1 LTYTDKCYIV
11 HVSGFLGGIKL
22 NNLNSEELSI
32 GIELGSTRIKTIA
45 IDKKLNVRASGSFQ
59 WENKFVDGFWTYSAN
74 DIWVGLQQS
83 YGAMAQ
89 DLFDKTG
96 VTLTKVNSIG
106 ISAMMHGYLAF
117 DNNDDLLVPFRTWR
131 NGNTKEAAKK
141 LTDIFNFNIPERWS
155 IAHIYQAIL
164 NKESHTSQ
172 VEFITT
178 LSGYIH
184 WYLTGEKVIGL
195 GDASGMFPVDISTN
209 NYRQDLLS
217 EAQDLFATH
226 GFGNSIESILPQVK
240 LAGEFAGRLTEI
252 GAKLLDPTEK
262 LESGCILC
270 PPEGDAAT
278 GMVATNSITANTGN
292 ISAGTS
298 AFAMIVLNN
307 KLQNYYPEVDVVTT
321 PDGKEVAMIHVNNCT
336 SDINDWMS
344 LFSEV
349 LETMGV
355 NFSSEDMYGQIFET
369 SLSSDDDL
377 GGLLSYNYIS
387 GENITDVD
395 VGHPLFIRLPN
406 NNFNL
411 ANFMKMHLYSAFSTL
426 KIGID
431 LLQENENINLSK
443 LIAHGGIFKTKNIAQ
458 QVLSSALQE
467 KITVMDTASEG
478 GAWGISIL
486 GYYAALDEQITLEQF
501 LNEKVFINT
510 NEVTIEPNDKEVQNF
525 QKYLNRMKRG
535 LQVERDA
542 NYYLGD
548 DKNAR
553 ATKARSL

>member
-1 LTYTDKCYIV
+1 LTYTDKYYIV

-226 GFGNSIESILPQVK
+226 GFSNSIESILPQVK

-262 LESGCILC
+262 LEPGCILC

-336 SDINDWMS
+336 SDINDWMN

-355 NFSSEDMYGQIFET
+355 NFSSENMYGQIFET

-525 QKYLNRMKRG
+525 QNYLNRMKRG
-535 LQVERDA
+535 LQIERDA

-553 ATKARSL
+553 ATEARSL

>member
-1 LTYTDKCYIV
+1 M
-11 HVSGFLGGIKL
+11 

>member
-1 LTYTDKCYIV
+1 MTYTDKYYIV

-336 SDINDWMS
+336 SDINDWMN

-355 NFSSEDMYGQIFET
+355 NFSSENMYGQIFET

-525 QKYLNRMKRG
+525 QNYLNRMKRG
-535 LQVERDA
+535 LQIERDA

-553 ATKARSL
+553 ATEARSL

>member
-1 LTYTDKCYIV
+1 LTYTDKYYIV

-336 SDINDWMS
+336 SDINDWMN

-355 NFSSEDMYGQIFET
+355 NFSSENMYGQIFET

-525 QKYLNRMKRG
+525 QNYLNRMKRG
-535 LQVERDA
+535 LQIERDA

-553 ATKARSL
+553 ATEARSL

>member
-1 LTYTDKCYIV
+1 MTYTDKYYIV

-336 SDINDWMS
+336 SDINDWMN

-355 NFSSEDMYGQIFET
+355 NFLSENMYGQIFET

-525 QKYLNRMKRG
+525 QNYLNRMKRG
-535 LQVERDA
+535 LQIERDA

-553 ATKARSL
+553 ATEARSL

>member
-1 LTYTDKCYIV
+1 LTYTDKYYIV

-155 IAHIYQAIL
+155 VAHIYQAIL

-226 GFGNSIESILPQVK
+226 GFSNSIESILPQVK

-262 LESGCILC
+262 LEPGCILC

-336 SDINDWMS
+336 SDINDWMN

-355 NFSSEDMYGQIFET
+355 NFSSEEMYGQIFET

-395 VGHPLFIRLPN
+395 VGHPMFIRLPN

-486 GYYAALDEQITLEQF
+486 GYYAALDERITLEQF
-501 LNEKVFINT
+501 LNEEVFINT

-525 QKYLNRMKRG
+525 QNYLNRMKRG
-535 LQVERDA
+535 LQIERDA

-548 DKNAR
+548 DKNVR
-553 ATKARSL
+553 ATEARSL

>member
-1 LTYTDKCYIV
+1 M
-11 HVSGFLGGIKL
+11 

-83 YGAMAQ
+83 YSAMAQ
-89 DLFDKTG
+89 NLFDKTG

-164 NKESHTSQ
+164 NKESHIAQ

-195 GDASGMFPVDISTN
+195 GDASGMFPIDISTN

-217 EAQDLFATH
+217 EAQALFATQ
-226 GFGNSIESILPQVK
+226 GFSNSIESVLPQVK
-240 LAGEFAGRLTEI
+240 LAGEFAGYLTEI
-252 GAKLLDPTEK
+252 GAKLLDPTGK
-262 LESGCILC
+262 LEPGCILC

-307 KLQNYYPEVDVVTT
+307 KLQDYYPEVDVVTT

-336 SDINDWMS
+336 SEINDWMN

-349 LETMGV
+349 LESMGIS
-355 NFSSEDMYGQIFET
+355 FSSEEMYGQIFEA

-501 LNEKVFINT
+501 LNEKVFINS
-510 NEVTIEPNDKEVQNF
+510 NEVTIEPNEKEVQNF
-525 QKYLNRMKRG
+525 QNYLNRMKRG
-535 LQVERDA
+535 LQIERDA

-553 ATKARSL
+553 ATEARSL

>member
-1 LTYTDKCYIV
+1 MTYTDKYYIV

-336 SDINDWMS
+336 SDINDWMN

-355 NFSSEDMYGQIFET
+355 NFSSEEMYGQIFEA

-525 QKYLNRMKRG
+525 QNYLNRMKRG
-535 LQVERDA
+535 LQIERDA

-553 ATKARSL
+553 ATEARSL

>member
-1 LTYTDKCYIV
+1 M
-11 HVSGFLGGIKL
+11 KL

-83 YGAMAQ
+83 YSAMAQ
-89 DLFDKTG
+89 NLFDKTG

-164 NKESHTSQ
+164 NKESHIAQ

-195 GDASGMFPVDISTN
+195 GDASGMFPIDISTN

-217 EAQDLFATH
+217 EAQALFATQ
-226 GFGNSIESILPQVK
+226 GFSNSIESVLPQVK
-240 LAGEFAGRLTEI
+240 LAGEFAGYLTEI
-252 GAKLLDPTEK
+252 GAKLLDPTGK
-262 LESGCILC
+262 LEPGCILC

-307 KLQNYYPEVDVVTT
+307 KLQDYYPEVDVVTT

-336 SDINDWMS
+336 SEINDWMN

-349 LETMGV
+349 LESMGIS
-355 NFSSEDMYGQIFET
+355 FSSEEMYGQIFEA

-501 LNEKVFINT
+501 LNEKVFINS
-510 NEVTIEPNDKEVQNF
+510 NEVTIEPNEKEVQNF
-525 QKYLNRMKRG
+525 QNYLNRMKRG
-535 LQVERDA
+535 LQIERDA

-553 ATKARSL
+553 ATEARSL

>member
-1 LTYTDKCYIV
+1 M
-11 HVSGFLGGIKL
+11 

-336 SDINDWMS
+336 SDINDWMN

-355 NFSSEDMYGQIFET
+355 NFSSENMYGQIFET

-525 QKYLNRMKRG
+525 QNYLNRMKRG
-535 LQVERDA
+535 LQIERDA

-553 ATKARSL
+553 ATEARSL

>member
-1 LTYTDKCYIV
+1 LTYTDKYYIV

-226 GFGNSIESILPQVK
+226 GFSNSIESILPQVK

-262 LESGCILC
+262 LEPGCILC

-336 SDINDWMS
+336 SDINDWMN
-344 LFSEV
+344 LFFEV

-355 NFSSEDMYGQIFET
+355 NFSSEEMYGQIFEA

-395 VGHPLFIRLPN
+395 VGHPMFIRLPN
-406 NNFNL
+406 NKFNL

-486 GYYAALDEQITLEQF
+486 GYYASLDEQITLEQF

-525 QKYLNRMKRG
+525 QNYLNRMKRG
-535 LQVERDA
+535 LQIERDA

-548 DKNAR
+548 DKNVR
-553 ATKARSL
+553 ATEARSL

>member
-1 LTYTDKCYIV
+1 LTYTDKYYIV

-195 GDASGMFPVDISTN
+195 GDASGMFPIDISTN

-336 SDINDWMS
+336 SDINDWMN

-355 NFSSEDMYGQIFET
+355 NFSSENMYGQIFET

-525 QKYLNRMKRG
+525 QNYLNRMKRG
-535 LQVERDA
+535 LQIERDA

-553 ATKARSL
+553 ATEARSL

>member
-1 LTYTDKCYIV
+1 M
-11 HVSGFLGGIKL
+11 

-226 GFGNSIESILPQVK
+226 GFSNSIESILPQVK

-262 LESGCILC
+262 LEPGCILC

-336 SDINDWMS
+336 SDINDWMN
-344 LFSEV
+344 LFFEV

-355 NFSSEDMYGQIFET
+355 NFSSEEMYGQIFEA

-395 VGHPLFIRLPN
+395 VGHPMFIRLPN
-406 NNFNL
+406 NKFNL

-486 GYYAALDEQITLEQF
+486 GYYASLDEQITLEQF

-525 QKYLNRMKRG
+525 QNYLNRMKRG
-535 LQVERDA
+535 LQIERDA

-548 DKNAR
+548 DKNVR
-553 ATKARSL
+553 ATEARSL

>member
-1 LTYTDKCYIV
+1 MNN
-11 HVSGFLGGIKL
+11 IK
-22 NNLNSEELSI
+22 SEELSI

-45 IDKKLNVRASGSFQ
+45 IDRKLNVRASGSFQ

-74 DIWVGLQQS
+74 DIWVGLQKS
-83 YGAMAQ
+83 YSAMAQ

-141 LTDIFNFNIPERWS
+141 LTSIFNFNIPERWS
-155 IAHIYQAIL
+155 VAHIYQAIL
-164 NKESHTSQ
+164 NKESHIKQ
-172 VEFITT
+172 VKFITT

-195 GDASGMFPVDISTN
+195 GDASGMFPIDISTK
-209 NYRQDLLS
+209 NYRQDLLN
-217 EAQDLFATH
+217 EAQNLFATH
-226 GFGNSIESILPQVK
+226 GYHTSIENVLPQVK
-240 LAGEFAGRLTEI
+240 LAGEFAGYLTKI
-252 GAKLLDPTEK
+252 GAKLLDPTGK
-262 LESGCILC
+262 LEAGCLLC

-336 SDINDWMS
+336 SDINDWMN

-355 NFSSEDMYGQIFET
+355 SFSPEDMYGQILGA

-387 GENITDVD
+387 GENITDID
-395 VGHPLFIRLPN
+395 VGHPMFIRLPN
-406 NNFNL
+406 NKFNL

-431 LLQENENINLSK
+431 LLQKNENINLSK

-486 GYYAALDEQITLEQF
+486 SYYASLDEQITLEKF
-501 LNEKVFINT
+501 LNERVFINT
-510 NEVTIEPNDKEVQNF
+510 KEFTSEPKDKEVQNF
-525 QKYLNRMKRG
+525 QNYLNRMKLG
-535 LQVERDA
+535 LQIERDA
-542 NYYLGD
+542 NYYLGV
-548 DKNAR
+548 DKNVR
-553 ATKARSL
+553 ATEARSL